1 MNDSST
7 KSLMFQALFVL
18 WFLIDLG
25 HSNFFILSS
34 KKIEKL
40 NWNDFRKKN
49 CKKLCKKIILG
60 ISDGWFM
67 SHSSHQPSE
76 PAYNIEDCRILDYVP
91 SWLVLAEIKFLLHV
105 SLPEWPINQF
115 KLVQQIRQQGV
126 RSYCPISKLCSILFS
141 CVPPFSFK
149 GIWDNNKKP
158 CSPAYQW
165 YTFLVLV
172 HGVKAQ
178 RVARGDM
185 TKMVGVLQDQ
195 QTKQTDIEP

>member
-126 RSYCPISKLCSILFS
+126 RSYCPISKLCSRRPVPSTDQAIPSCFYFRISWILMEQRCFYFFCPLGFLQGLRS
-141 CVPPFSFK
+141 LKHWLFK
-149 GIWDNNKKP
+149 KLSMKNLDQRFKFLNKK
-158 CSPAYQW
+158 
-165 YTFLVLV
+165 
-172 HGVKAQ
+172 
-178 RVARGDM
+178 
-185 TKMVGVLQDQ
+185 
-195 QTKQTDIEP
+195 